1 MLDHLSLRTDSTT
14 TLIATLDIFI
24 TATSVNDD
32 DDDHPSGKARAATLH
47 ILDTLHGW
55 WVVQGQRERGVADGS
70 GAGARGYLRSTKS
83 LFKTIISLMAQRI
96 L

>member
-32 DDDHPSGKARAATLH
+32 EDDHPSGKARAATLH

-55 WVVQGQRERGVADGS
+55 WVVQGQRERERGCGWEWGS
-70 GAGARGYLRSTKS
+70 GSG
-83 LFKTIISLMAQRI
+83 I
-96 L
+96 LEINEIAF

>member
-32 DDDHPSGKARAATLH
+32 DDDHPSGESTGRNSTHSRH
-47 ILDTLHGW
+47 ITWMVG
-55 WVVQGQRERGVADGS
+55 GTGTERERGCGWEWGWGS
-70 GAGARGYLRSTKS
+70 G
-83 LFKTIISLMAQRI
+83 I
-96 L
+96 LEINEIAF

>member
-1 MLDHLSLRTDSTT
+1 MRGRSSVQGTLMLDHLSLRTDSTT

-55 WVVQGQRERGVADGS
+55 WVVQGQRERGCGWEWGS
-70 GAGARGYLRSTKS
+70 GSG
-83 LFKTIISLMAQRI
+83 I
-96 L
+96 LEINEIAF